1 MADHDYKPRRYRLHS
16 LLSGF
21 LLVTLTVL
29 LAWLSVRYP
38 LQSDWT
44 RGGRHTLSAA
54 STAILGQ
61 AQGPL
66 TVTAY
71 SREQQDLRQAIR
83 RFVAMYQRVKPDIT
97 LRFVDIDAAPE
108 EARRQGIQVNGEMV
122 LGYQGRSEH
131 VANATEENFTHAV
144 QRLIRGANRWLAFI
158 TGHGERDP
166 LGKANYDLGD
176 WGRQLHA
183 RGFKFRSL
191 NLGEINA
198 IPANTS
204 VLVIASPRVR
214 LLTGEIAAILQ
225 FVHDGGN
232 LLWLRD
238 PEDRSGLAP
247 LAEAL
252 HIKFGQGTVI
262 DTAGSLIGISDP
274 TVTMVTKSLYG
285 KHPAVAGFHYT
296 TLFPGA
302 VSLQYTGGAAW
313 RTSSLLNTGDQAWLE
328 TGPLTGRVSLDPGTD
343 TPGPLSIGL
352 ALERDRGGGSRAARQ
367 RIAVIGDGDFLAN
380 SYLANAGN
388 MELGLRLVNWLS
400 GDDNL
405 ITIPAHTAEDTRLD
419 MPSGLAGAIGLFF
432 LIGMPLLLLGTGAV
446 IGWRR
451 RKR

>member
-1 MADHDYKPRRYRLHS
+1 MADHADKRRRYRLHS
-16 LLSGF
+16 LLTGL
-21 LLVTLTVL
+21 LLVTLSVL

-54 STAILGQ
+54 TIAVLGQ
-61 AQGPL
+61 ARGPL

-71 SREQQDLRQAIR
+71 ARKQQDLRQAIR
-83 RFVAMYQRVKPDIT
+83 RFVAMYQRVKPDIA

-108 EARRQGIQVNGEMV
+108 ETRRQGIQVNGEMV
-122 LGYQGRSEH
+122 LAYQGRTEH
-131 VANATEENFTHAV
+131 VAAATEEKFTHAV
-144 QRLIRGANRWLAFI
+144 QRLVRGTNRWLAFVA
-158 TGHGERDP
+158 GHGERDP
-166 LGKANYDLGD
+166 LGKANYDLGE

-214 LLTGEIAAILQ
+214 LLTGEIAVVLQ
-225 FVHDGGN
+225 YVHDGGN

-238 PEDRSGLAP
+238 PDDRSGLAP
-247 LAEAL
+247 LDEAL
-252 HIKFGQGTVI
+252 HIEFGRGTVI
-262 DTAGSLIGISDP
+262 DTAGRLIGINDP
-274 TVTMVTKSLYG
+274 TITMVTKSLYG
-285 KHPAVAGFHYT
+285 KHPAVTGFHYT

-302 VSLQYTGGAAW
+302 VSLQYTGGDAW
-313 RTSSLLNTGDQAWLE
+313 HATSLLNTGDQAWLE
-328 TGPLTGRVSLDPGTD
+328 TGPLTGQVSLDPGTD

-352 ALERDRGGGSRAARQ
+352 ALERDHGGTSQ

-380 SYLANAGN
+380 SYIANAGN
-388 MELGLRLVNWLS
+388 MALGLRLVNWLS
-400 GDDNL
+400 GDDEL
-405 ITIPAHTAEDTRLD
+405 IAIPAHTAEDTHLD
-419 MPSGLAGAIGLFF
+419 MPSGLAGVMGLFF
-432 LIGMPLLLLGTGAV
+432 LVILPLLLLGTGVV
-446 IGWRR
+446 IWWRR